1 MIRGPQSR
9 ARVIHSGHE
18 ITVERTG
25 CRTMAFRVMRVS
37 SGIEHWC
44 GYAKEPGSAREFA
57 LSLRHSLDR
66 DLAFIGNIGGA
77 V

>member
-1 MIRGPQSR
+1 MMRGPQSR
-9 ARVIHSGHE
+9 ARVIHAGHE

-25 CRTMAFRVMRVS
+25 CRTMSFRVVRIS

-44 GYAKEPGSAREFA
+44 GFAPEPGSARKFA
-57 LSLRHSLDR
+57 LSLRQSLDR
-66 DLAFIGNIGGA
+66 DLAFIDNIGGA